1 MRQLHPIQIN
11 RRSRLFGNFYRSFA
25 FLPFVVVCELSK
37 LVGVYRV
44 ITFIVAIHDSA
55 INNVRPNLTYE
66 FGVLQRRK
74 CGVHK
79 YHKVETR
86 DITVLANSCKFGISG
101 REFLERHV
109 FNTLLPLVLV
119 YTLSE
124 YIRRFS
130 LSLNFHSDSFK
141 QSLWVEFIFP
151 LFHKSFFIT
160 EFLARIFTRVF
171 ERFGQKVT
179 LVHRDIARFAQYLVI
194 KILPSGKPRRDRF
207 KLFFVRPW
215 VFQRLR
221 DFFGRLR
228 YWGRVYHL
236 QSRVLQKRVIKVYV
250 VFPPFPVIS
259 AKNTPVQR
267 E

>member
-11 RRSRLFGNFYRSFA
+11 RRSRLFGDFYRSFA
-25 FLPFVVVCELSK
+25 LLPLVVVCKFSEFI
-37 LVGVYRV
+37 GVYCV
-44 ITFIVAIHDSA
+44 IAFIIAIHDSA
-55 INNVRPNLTYE
+55 IDNVRPNLTYK

-74 CGVHK
+74 CRIHK

-86 DITVLANSCKFGISG
+86 DITMLANSCEFGISG

-109 FNTLLPLVLV
+109 FNTLLSLVLI

-124 YIRRFS
+124 YIGRFS
-130 LSLNFHSDSFK
+130 LSLDFHSNSLK
-141 QSLWVEFIFP
+141 QSLRVEFIFP
-151 LFHKSFFIT
+151 LFHKSLLFA
-160 EFLARIFTRVF
+160 EFLARVFTRVF

-179 LVHRDIARFAQYLVI
+179 LIHRDIARFTQYLVI
-194 KILPSGKPRRDRF
+194 KVLSSGKPRRDRF

-250 VFPPFPVIS
+250 ITPPLPVIS
-259 AKNTPVQR
+259 AKNTSIQR